1 MVVWTSYFRCSG
13 QGACPSRCSEAGSIC
28 GTIISGVGKD
38 EQRLREVSV
47 ACGWKSGE
55 IRAPEVKEVRR
66 GDVRYPGRGHHVVY
80 PAHTYSKCDK
90 KPLEPRVTWADFP
103 LKSNT
108 LASLW
113 RTDSKGA
120 KMGERKTSWME
131 VEELRQKSWRR

>member
-1 MVVWTSYFRCSG
+1 MDRLFQMQWSGSLSKQVQRGWEHLWEHYFR
-13 QGACPSRCSEAGSIC
+13 
-28 GTIISGVGKD
+28 VGKD